1 MIMATAIALEAAVQN
16 SSAAISGRKVETR
29 EEQIRCFECGKTKP
43 VSEAYKTHEGYVCTG
58 VCLSEY
64 LDRRD

>member
-1 MIMATAIALEAAVQN
+1 METVVALEAAVQTPL
-16 SSAAISGRKVETR
+16 AAIFGRKVETR
-29 EEQIRCFECGKTKP
+29 EEQIRCFECGKTRP
-43 VSEAYKTHEGYVCTG
+43 VSEAYETHEGYVCRG